1 MRYLEFLFSHKAHTW
16 LCLANHVCQARL
28 FFPPRIQALRPNM
41 HRLSTMYSTYAHTS
55 ASISRHVPNSL
66 PPTFVSAARTTY
78 GERPEYNRDMEL
90 ADSRNGKKK
99 KEKKEKKRKS
109 PRIVHFFSSCRNP
122 ASTPASQALIFR
134 PTKPVWM

>member
-99 KEKKEKKRKS
+99 RKKKKKRKEKA
-109 PRIVHFFSSCRNP
+109 RE
-122 ASTPASQALIFR
+122 
-134 PTKPVWM
+134 